1 MSNIKFT
8 AYTRLLRPVNSMM
21 MALAVLIGAVT
32 LQKSVFPLPPL
43 LLGAIT
49 AFTLTGASMVTN
61 DYWDRDVDAINEPS
75 RPLPRGHVS
84 PRDALAYAALLILVG
99 LISAYLTNLPCL
111 VLAMIS
117 LVVSLSYN
125 TKGKEEGFVGNLMV
139 SACVAIPFLY
149 GGLLYRGIAISPH
162 EFALIGAF
170 ALMAFVSNTGRE
182 VTKGIVDVEGD
193 QTQQIRTI
201 AITHGSR
208 TAAAVSVFFFLLAVF
223 ISLMVW
229 LGGFVSWWYL
239 PPVIVSGGGFIWSS
253 LSLLRDSSRE
263 NAKKVKNMVLAWMC
277 IGLLAFIVGGV

>member
-1 MSNIKFT
+1 MGKNKFM

-21 MALAVLIGAVT
+21 MALAVLIGAGT

-43 LLGAIT
+43 LLGSIT

-84 PRDALAYAALLILVG
+84 PGEALTYAVLLILIG
-99 LISAYLTNLPCL
+99 LASAYLTNPACL
-111 VLAMIS
+111 VLATIS
-117 LVVSLSYN
+117 LAVSLSYN
-125 TKGKEEGFVGNLMV
+125 TKGKERGFLGNLMV

-149 GGLLYRGIAISPH
+149 GGLLYRGIETSPQKL
-162 EFALIGAF
+162 ALIASF
-170 ALMAFVSNTGRE
+170 ALMAFIANTGRE

-193 QTQQIRTI
+193 QTRQIRTL

-208 TAAAVSVFFFLLAVF
+208 TAASVSVFFFLLAVF
-223 ISLMVW
+223 VSLTVW
-229 LGGFVSWWYL
+229 LVGLVSWRYL
-239 PPVIVSGGGFIWSS
+239 PPVIVSGGGFIGSS
-253 LSLLRDSSRE
+253 VSLLRDPSKE
-263 NAKKVKNMVLAWMC
+263 NAKKVKSMVLAWMS